1 MFQRLG
7 AQKQLPHSIV
17 TKPHVTLRHPA
28 AKQPNFLPLY
38 TSASDFLLAV
48 LNTLVFIIRYEPFL
62 LAVLNTLVFIIRYE
76 PSSNRVVDVSQI
88 IEWDMMFRLHGP
100 VPLYPSPRS
109 TL

>member
-48 LNTLVFIIRYEPFL
+48 LNTLVFIIRYEP
-62 LAVLNTLVFIIRYE
+62 
-76 PSSNRVVDVSQI
+76 SSNRVVDVSQI